1 MATMNREQIIK
12 KSFNDF
18 KNYPYGFARSG
29 DFSIRESELLAK
41 HGSLIAALMS
51 GELEPESAEEQ
62 SLLAVARGEK
72 AADSAIG
79 KAWSKYQTRI
89 NRPKVGSLYG
99 RSRYTDDAFEVS
111 GASDDDDLV
120 VED

>member
-1 MATMNREQIIK
+1 MATQNRDLITK

-29 DFSIRESELLAK
+29 DFSIRESELLSK
-41 HGSLIAALMS
+41 HGNLIAALLA
-51 GELEPESAEEQ
+51 GDIEPINSEEQ

-72 AADSAIG
+72 AAVSLVE
-79 KAWSKYQTRI
+79 KAWVKYQGRI
-89 NRPKVGSLYG
+89 NRQKVASMYG
-99 RSRYTDDAFEVS
+99 RSRF
-111 GASDDDDLV
+111 SDESFDYGSHDDDLV